1 MSNRCRYSFIIVM
14 RDRMFLVNSWPFLV
28 KHLRSLIDNLQ
39 KKVRDGERT
48 LQLMS
53 FLARLKRFI
62 P

>member
-1 MSNRCRYSFIIVM
+1 
-14 RDRMFLVNSWPFLV
+14 MFLVNSWPFLV

-48 LQLMS
+48 LLFMS
-53 FLARLKRFI
+53 FLARLRRFI